1 MCLPIRRWA
10 PSPSPFLTGILGN
23 VLPGAPQ
30 GGLSA
35 YSPPLGAEAQRGK
48 DTHVLALGGSTRQG
62 APCQR
67 TRLLALDRL
76 RRTRYGRDMLGE
88 GGIAPR

>member
-1 MCLPIRRWA
+1 MGPLPITFFA
-10 PSPSPFLTGILGN
+10 PVGLGMCSQAHHRGPCQRP
-23 VLPGAPQ
+23 LPA
-30 GGLSA
+30 
-35 YSPPLGAEAQRGK
+35 LGAEAQHGK

-67 TRLLALDRL
+67 QAAGAGQVRK
-76 RRTRYGRDMLGE
+76 TRYGRDMLGE